1 MEEIREY
8 DWNDEINEE
17 SAPFTLLPEGDYDF
31 KITKFERA
39 RFEGSEKMPPCNM
52 AKITFE
58 IFSKTDST
66 TITDNFYLNSKG
78 EWKISALYLAIG
90 LKKHGEPVRMQW
102 NSVIGKTGK
111 LKLAVEEYTR
121 RDGGK
126 GEANR
131 IKKFYDYEGGAST
144 PKWKA
149 GAF

>member
-1 MEEIREY
+1 MDEIRNY

-17 SAPFTLLPEGDYDF
+17 GTPFTLLPEGDYDF

-39 RFEGSEKMPPCNM
+39 RYEGSEKMPPCNM

-58 IFSKTDST
+58 IFSKNEST

-90 LKKHGEPVRMQW
+90 LKKHGEPIRMQW

-111 LKLAVEEYTR
+111 LKLTVEKYSR
-121 RDGGK
+121 RDGGV
-126 GEANR
+126 GEVNR
-131 IKKFYDYEGGAST
+131 IKKFYDFQGENTA
-144 PKWKA
+144 PKWQA